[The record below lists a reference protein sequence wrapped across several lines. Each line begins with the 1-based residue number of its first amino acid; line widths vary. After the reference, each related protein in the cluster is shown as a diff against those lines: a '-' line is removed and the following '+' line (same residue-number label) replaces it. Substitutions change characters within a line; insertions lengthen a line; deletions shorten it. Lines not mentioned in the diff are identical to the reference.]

1 MKVVIIGAGAMGS
14 IYGGF
19 LAEAGNEVYFLD
31 VFKEHVD
38 NINNDGLWI
47 EGTSGNRYIQGI
59 KATSDPEEVGV
70 VDLAIVFVKSTIT
83 DLAIKQNKA
92 VIGPGTT
99 VLTLQ
104 NGLGNIEKL
113 KTVVKESQIIAG
125 TTSHGASLL
134 GPGKIK
140 HAGHG
145 ATVIGELDGSVTE
158 RIKMITEV
166 FQNAKLDPVAISEN
180 VMGLIWDKLLV
191 NVGINP
197 VTAVTSLKNG
207 EILDYPEIL
216 KLSVDA
222 VEEAMKVADALGIK
236 LETPDAVEHFKEV
249 SKVTGENT
257 SSMLSDVL
265 NRRKTEID
273 NINGAIVREG
283 VKFGIDTPMNALLTR
298 LVVLKEMQYNK

>member
-158 RIKMITEV
+158 RIKMIAEV